1 MSVQN
6 SRVDGV
12 RLERQPLK
20 GEWKG
25 IWTTLKRF
33 IKEKSKNGKLKK
45 YNDKKMQSE
54 VYGKLDEE
62 IHRPLQRYMGPKKV
76 ASILAAEE
84 RMVETTG
91 HGR

>member
-1 MSVQN
+1 
-6 SRVDGV
+6 
-12 RLERQPLK
+12 
-20 GEWKG
+20 
-25 IWTTLKRF
+25 
-33 IKEKSKNGKLKK
+33 
-45 YNDKKMQSE
+45 MQSE

-84 RMVETTG
+84 QMVETTG